1 MSDETAE
8 QEAASLG
15 DDTETA
21 STESA
26 DAAIPDESVLMGK
39 VGVEAEV
46 LAELARAEARLAD
59 PSAPEDPD
67 ASGAQ
72 V

>member
-1 MSDETAE
+1 MSDESVNAG
-8 QEAASLG
+8 APSPG
-15 DDTETA
+15 DDTDSTSAETA
-21 STESA
+21 E
-26 DAAIPDESVLMGK
+26 AAIPDESVLMGK

-59 PSAPEDPD
+59 PSAPDDPD

>member
-1 MSDETAE
+1 MSDESSNP
-8 QEAASLG
+8 AASVG
-15 DDTETA
+15 DDDTDSA
-21 STESA
+21 PAESV

-59 PSAPEDPD
+59 PSAPDDPD
-67 ASGAQ
+67 AAGAQ